1 MAEKT
6 KEKETRLVAPWRPF
20 MGITGWERDMDRMLD
35 DFLAGEHGHGG
46 PNDGLEPMIWR

>member
-1 MAEKT
+1 MAENQRKRN
-6 KEKETRLVAPWRPF
+6 KVVAPWRPF